1 MIKAMAFLL
10 TLVGFVALTMG
21 VLGIFGTDI
30 VDINPWALAILG
42 LIFFTGGLGLL
53 KRRRD
58 TDEI

>member
-1 MIKAMAFLL
+1 
-10 TLVGFVALTMG
+10 MG

-30 VDINPWALAILG
+30 VDINPWALGILG
-42 LIFFTGGLGLL
+42 LIFFSGGLSLL